1 VVEIRRTEKG
11 KMRFSKRAIG
21 LILIL
26 LVFLFIPGP
35 IWKNPTNIMRFVY
48 VAVLLAIWSRVPD

>member
-1 VVEIRRTEKG
+1 
-11 KMRFSKRAIG
+11 MRFSKRAIG